1 MYAFLHLVNVLTY
14 TRYRYKYTYI
24 HTFKCVRDVG
34 TIVATKSKMLQLL
47 LLVVAK
53 EAAYFYKHYI

>member
-1 MYAFLHLVNVLTY
+1 MYAFLHLVSVFIY
-14 TRYRYKYTYI
+14 TKYRYKYTYI
-24 HTFKCVRDVG
+24 NTFKCVRDVG
-34 TIVATKSKMLQLL
+34 TVVVIKDKMLQLL